1 MIFSTQNAFD
11 VEKKDIAFLEGGIHE
26 NVNFV
31 NVRKERSTGG
41 NLFLEFEFA
50 KNGAKL
56 THTEWEPNKRSE
68 DTDEQFATKANNQ
81 VARIL
86 QVMGCFYEKEALQN
100 YTFSE
105 FDELYSWV
113 KSLMDAVDK
122 NKLLRVKVI
131 YGETGYTSLP
141 KYAKYT
147 FIESMDIPAD
157 KSKIKK
163 LGIDVFDRP
172 EIGDKET
179 STATA
184 ANIFGGGAT
193 AVNMMNATANSMTAP
208 F

>member
-1 MIFSTQNAFD
+1 MIFSTQNAYN

-26 NVNFV
+26 NISFV

-41 NLFLEFEFA
+41 NLFLEFEFV

-56 THTEWEPNKRSE
+56 THTEWEPNKRTE
-68 DTDEQFATKANNQ
+68 DTDDEFATKANNQ

-86 QVMGCFYEKEALQN
+86 QIMGAFYEKETLQN

-122 NKLLRVKVI
+122 AKLLRVKVI
-131 YGETGYTSLP
+131 YGATGYTSLP

-157 KSKIKK
+157 KSKIKP
-163 LGIDVFDRP
+163 LNIDVFTRP
-172 EIGDKET
+172 EIGDKEVPT
-179 STATA
+179 DSATTTFGTPVVAAKASTL
-184 ANIFGGGAT
+184 
-193 AVNMMNATANSMTAP
+193 P

>member
-1 MIFSTQNAFD
+1 MIFSTQNAYN

-26 NVNFV
+26 NVSFV

-41 NLFLEFEFA
+41 NLFLEFEFV

-56 THTEWEPNKRSE
+56 THTEWEPNKRTE
-68 DTDEQFATKANNQ
+68 DTDDEFATKANNQ

-86 QVMGCFYEKEALQN
+86 QIMGAFYEKETLQN

-122 NKLLRVKVI
+122 AKLLRVKVI
-131 YGETGYTSLP
+131 YGATGYTSLP

-157 KSKIKK
+157 KSKIKP
-163 LGIDVFDRP
+163 LNIDVFTRP
-172 EIGDKET
+172 EIGDKEVPT
-179 STATA
+179 DSAATTFGTPVVAAKASTL
-184 ANIFGGGAT
+184 
-193 AVNMMNATANSMTAP
+193 P

>member
-1 MIFSTQNAFD
+1 MIFSTKSAYS

-26 NVNFV
+26 NVAFV

-41 NLFLEFEFA
+41 NLFLEFEFE

-56 THTEWEPNKRSE
+56 THTEWEPNKRPE
-68 DTDEQFATKANNQ
+68 DTDDEFASKANNQ

-86 QVMGCFYEKEALQN
+86 QIIGCFYEKEQLEN
-100 YTFSE
+100 YTFSQ

-122 NKLLRVKVI
+122 TKLLRLKVI
-131 YGETGYTSLP
+131 YGATGYTSLP

-147 FIESMDIPAD
+147 FIESMDIPTSE
-157 KSKIKK
+157 SKIKQ
-163 LGIDVFDRP
+163 LGIDVFTRP
-172 EIGDKET
+172 EIGDKEPA
-179 STATA
+179 TATA
-184 ANIFGGGAT
+184 ANTFST
-193 AVNMMNATANSMTAP
+193 TANAIPVNSSLP

>member
-1 MIFSTQNAFD
+1 MIFSTINAFG
-11 VEKKDIAFLEGGIHE
+11 VEKNDIAFLEGGIHE

-41 NLFLEFEFA
+41 NLFLEFEFV

-56 THTEWEPNKRSE
+56 THTEWEPNKRPE
-68 DTDEQFATKANNQ
+68 DTDEEFAKKANNQ

-86 QVMGCFYEKEALQN
+86 QIMGCFYEKETLQN

-122 NKLLRVKVI
+122 TKLLRVKVI
-131 YGETGYTSLP
+131 YGATGYTSLP

-157 KSKIKK
+157 KSKIKP
-163 LGIDVFDRP
+163 LNIDVFTRP
-172 EIGDKET
+172 EIGDKEP
-179 STATA
+179 ATA
-184 ANIFGGGAT
+184 SAASTFSAPVT
-193 AVNMMNATANSMTAP
+193 APGTFTAP

>member
-1 MIFSTQNAFD
+1 MIFSTQNAYN

-26 NVNFV
+26 NVSFV

-41 NLFLEFEFA
+41 NLFLEFEFV

-56 THTEWEPNKRSE
+56 THTEWEPNKRTE
-68 DTDEQFATKANNQ
+68 DTDDEFATKANNQ

-86 QVMGCFYEKEALQN
+86 QIMGAFYEKETLQN

-122 NKLLRVKVI
+122 AKLLRVKVI
-131 YGETGYTSLP
+131 YGATGYTSLP

-157 KSKIKK
+157 KSKIKP
-163 LGIDVFDRP
+163 LNIDVFTRP
-172 EIGDKET
+172 EIGDKEVPT
-179 STATA
+179 DSATTTFGTPVVAAKASTL
-184 ANIFGGGAT
+184 
-193 AVNMMNATANSMTAP
+193 P